1 MVVGG
6 GLRPRFQIR
15 LAAEINASESVTKC
29 AVTNADSVV
38 DGAVGGGTS
47 ESGQK
52 SQLKFKDFFHVA
64 LLPVPAHSED
74 DCAGKWRGKGKGLQ
88 SCPF

>member
-29 AVTNADSVV
+29 AVTNADSVG
-38 DGAVGGGTS
+38 DGVVGGGGHERIGT
-47 ESGQK
+47 EITAEVQR
-52 SQLKFKDFFHVA
+52 FFSCRSPPRASA
-64 LLPVPAHSED
+64 L
-74 DCAGKWRGKGKGLQ
+74 RR
-88 SCPF
+88 